1 MTDST
6 FSPIVT
12 RLSEVT
18 PRRIEWL
25 WPGRIAFGKVTV
37 IEGRPGVGKST
48 VLLDLAARVSRG
60 DAMPGGSHELEAP
73 AGVLITAAT
82 EDSTADT
89 IVPRLMA
96 ARADLTRVHEV
107 SGKVAPDG
115 EHQPITLD
123 DIDVIRD
130 VIVTHG
136 IRYVLADAFMA
147 LIPAGVDSGR
157 DPAMRRVLH
166 PLADLAD
173 ETGVAIVA
181 NRHHKKGGG
190 PAIEKGGESTAIG
203 AVARSVLVAGVDP
216 HDEHG
221 ERMVLATVKENLTAP
236 GDRPAW
242 SYRIASTPVNLG
254 DGGPPVDIGRV
265 EWLGP
270 SDATADQVANGPA
283 DHEEMSDT
291 DECVGIIRGLLADGP
306 RPGREVKSECR
317 KDGFTDR
324 VVRRARER
332 LEVVT
337 RREGFG
343 SDGRSMWRLPSPLR
357 DHAGPPPRGSRMDTH
372 GDSPST
378 SGKTCNGC
386 GEPWHGIGSICEGC
400 L

>member
-1 MTDST
+1 MSGST
-6 FSPIVT
+6 FSPVVT

-60 DAMPGGSHELEAP
+60 DAMPDGSHELDAP
-73 AGVLITAAT
+73 SGVLVTAAT

-96 ARADLTRVHEV
+96 ARADLSRVHEV
-107 SGKVAPDG
+107 TGKVDAKG
-115 EHQPITLD
+115 EQHPITLD
-123 DIDVIRD
+123 DIDVIRE
-130 VIVTHG
+130 VVVQHG
-136 IRYVLADAFMA
+136 IRYLVADAFMA

-216 HDEHG
+216 HDQQGGH
-221 ERMVLATVKENLTAP
+221 MVLATVKENLTAP

-242 SYRIASTPVNLG
+242 SYRIVSTPVDLG

-265 EWLGP
+265 EWLG
-270 SDATADQVANGPA
+270 SSEATAEQVAHGPA

-291 DECVGIIRGLLADGP
+291 DECVEMIRGLLADGP
-306 RPGREVKSECR
+306 RTGREVKSECR
-317 KDGFTDR
+317 KEGFTDR

-332 LEVVT
+332 LGVIT

-343 SDGRSMWRLPSPLR
+343 SDGRSMWRLPAPLR
-357 DHAGPPPRGSRMDTH
+357 DHAGPPPRGARLGTH
-372 GDSPST
+372 EESAST
-378 SGKTCNGC
+378 SGKTCKDC

>member
-1 MTDST
+1 MSDRT
-6 FSPIVT
+6 FTPVVT
-12 RLSEVT
+12 RLSEVS

-25 WPGRIAFGKVTV
+25 WPGRIPFGKVTV

-60 DAMPGGSHELEAP
+60 DTMPDGSRECDAP

-82 EDSTADT
+82 EDATADT

-107 SGKVAPDG
+107 TGKMDADG
-115 EHQPITLD
+115 EQQPITLD
-123 DIDVIRD
+123 DIDVLRE
-130 VIVTHG
+130 VIVAHG
-136 IRYVLADAFMA
+136 IRYVVADAFMA

-157 DPAMRRVLH
+157 DPAMRRILH

-173 ETGVAIVA
+173 ETGAAIVA

-203 AVARSVLVAGVDP
+203 AVARSVLVAGIDP
-216 HDEHG
+216 KAENG

-236 GDRPAW
+236 GQRPAW
-242 SYRIASTPVNLG
+242 SYRIVSVPVDLR
-254 DGGPPVDIGRV
+254 DGGPPVDIGRID
-265 EWLGP
+265 WLGP
-270 SDATADQVANGPA
+270 SDATAEQVAGGPT
-283 DHEEMSDT
+283 DHEEMTDT
-291 DECVGIIRGLLADGP
+291 DECVEMIRSLLADGP
-306 RPGREVKSECR
+306 RSGREVKSECR
-317 KDGFTDR
+317 KEGFTDR

-332 LEVVT
+332 LAVVT

-357 DHAGPPPRGSRMDTH
+357 DHAGPPPQGARMGTH
-372 GDSPST
+372 GDKTVPAA
-378 SGKTCNGC
+378 KTCVEC
-386 GEPWHGIGSICEGC
+386 GEPWHGVGSICEGC